1 MEEYSGSGGNNKTT
15 VLTKRKETEQQ
26 LAGATSQH
34 GVDLYRGEE
43 QRHQKEAMKQGGSEF
58 RRQIIKKMKVVPAL
72 KKKSINSL
80 LDLL

>member
-1 MEEYSGSGGNNKTT
+1 MEEYSGSGGNNKTI

-34 GVDLYRGEE
+34 GVDLYREE